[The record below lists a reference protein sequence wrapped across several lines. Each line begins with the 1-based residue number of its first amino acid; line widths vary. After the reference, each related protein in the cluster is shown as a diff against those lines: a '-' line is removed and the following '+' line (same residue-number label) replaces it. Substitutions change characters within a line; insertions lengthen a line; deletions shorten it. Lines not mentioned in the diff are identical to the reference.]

1 MKEEIEFLMQHY
13 ESTCL
18 EYDALC
24 EFIEKNMNLD
34 ELDQLRDELE
44 LLELLESDDSIDQY
58 NYQSKKETLQDN
70 IEILITVQR
79 FKEKAMSV
87 CYIAEFYHLVFKH

>member
-1 MKEEIEFLMQHY
+1 MKEEIEFLMKHY
-13 ESTCL
+13 ESNFL

-44 LLELLESDDSIDQY
+44 LLESDTSIDPY
-58 NYQSKKETLQDN
+58 NYQTTKEILQN
-70 IEILITVQR
+70 NLEILITVQR
-79 FKEKAMSV
+79 FKEKAMSI
-87 CYIAEFYHLVFKH
+87 CYIAELYHLVFKH

>member
-1 MKEEIEFLMQHY
+1 MKEEIEYLMQHY

-34 ELDQLRDELE
+34 ELDQLREELE
-44 LLELLESDDSIDQY
+44 LLETDESIDHD
-58 NYQSKKETLQDN
+58 NYQTKKETLQDN
-70 IEILITVQR
+70 IEILITVQN
-79 FKEKAMSV
+79 FKEKALSV
-87 CYIAEFYHLVFKH
+87 YYIAELYHLVFKH

>member
-13 ESTCL
+13 ESNFL
-18 EYDALC
+18 EYVALC

-34 ELDQLRDELE
+34 EIDKLRKELK
-44 LLELLESDDSIDQY
+44 LLESDDSIDSD
-58 NYQSKKETLQDN
+58 NYQTKKETLQDN

-87 CYIAEFYHLVFKH
+87 FYIAELYHLVFKH

>member
-13 ESTCL
+13 ESNYI

-34 ELDQLRDELE
+34 ELDQLHEE
-44 LLELLESDDSIDQY
+44 LELLESDSSIDPY
-58 NYQSKKETLQDN
+58 NYQTTKQILQNN
-70 IEILITVQR
+70 IEILDTVQN
-79 FKEKAMSV
+79 FKQNALSV
-87 CYIAEFYHLVFKH
+87 IYIKELHHLVFKH

>member
-13 ESTCL
+13 ESTYL
-18 EYDALC
+18 EYDSLC
-24 EFIEKNMNLD
+24 EFIENNMNLD

-44 LLELLESDDSIDQY
+44 LLESDTSIDPY
-58 NYQSKKETLQDN
+58 NYQTTKQILQDN
-70 IEILITVQR
+70 IEILIKVQR

-87 CYIAEFYHLVFKH
+87 FYIAELYHLVFKH

>member
-1 MKEEIEFLMQHY
+1 
-13 ESTCL
+13 
-18 EYDALC
+18 
-24 EFIEKNMNLD
+24 MNLD

-44 LLELLESDDSIDQY
+44 LLESDTSIDPY
-58 NYQSKKETLQDN
+58 NYQTTKEILQDN

-87 CYIAEFYHLVFKH
+87 FYIAKLYHLVFKH

>member
-1 MKEEIEFLMQHY
+1 EFLMKHY
-13 ESTCL
+13 ESNYI

-34 ELDQLRDELE
+34 EIDKLRDE
-44 LLELLESDDSIDQY
+44 LELLESDDSIDQATK
-58 NYQSKKETLQDN
+58 QKLQDN

-79 FKEKAMSV
+79 FKEKALSV
-87 CYIAEFYHLVFKH
+87 CYIKELYHLVFKH

>member
-1 MKEEIEFLMQHY
+1 EEIEFLMKHY
-13 ESTCL
+13 ESNYI

-34 ELDQLRDELE
+34 EIDKLRDE
-44 LLELLESDDSIDQY
+44 LELLESDDSIDQATK
-58 NYQSKKETLQDN
+58 QKLQDN

-79 FKEKAMSV
+79 FKEKALSV
-87 CYIAEFYHLVFKH
+87 CYIKELYHLVFKH

>member
-1 MKEEIEFLMQHY
+1 MKEEIEYLMQHY

-44 LLELLESDDSIDQY
+44 LLESDTSIDPY
-58 NYQSKKETLQDN
+58 NYQTTKEILQN
-70 IEILITVQR
+70 NLEILITVQR

-87 CYIAEFYHLVFKH
+87 CYIAELYHLVFKH

>member
-24 EFIEKNMNLD
+24 KFIENNMNLE
-34 ELDQLRDELE
+34 ELDQLREELK
-44 LLELLESDDSIDQY
+44 LLESDDSIDPD
-58 NYQSKKETLQDN
+58 NYQTKKETLQGN
-70 IEILITVQR
+70 IETLITVQT
-79 FKEKAMSV
+79 FKQNALSI
-87 CYIAEFYHLVFKH
+87 CYIKELHHLVFKH

>member
-24 EFIEKNMNLD
+24 EFIEKNMNLN
-34 ELDQLRDELE
+34 ELDQLREE
-44 LLELLESDDSIDQY
+44 LELLESDSSIDPY
-58 NYQSKKETLQDN
+58 NYQTTKQILQDN

-87 CYIAEFYHLVFKH
+87 FYIAELYHLVFKH

>member
-1 MKEEIEFLMQHY
+1 MKEEIEYLMQHY

-44 LLELLESDDSIDQY
+44 LLQSDTSIDPY
-58 NYQSKKETLQDN
+58 NYETTKQILQDN
-70 IEILITVQR
+70 LEILITVQR
-79 FKEKAMSV
+79 FKEKALSV
-87 CYIAEFYHLVFKH
+87 CYIAELYHLVFKH

>member
-1 MKEEIEFLMQHY
+1 MKEEIEFLMKHY

-24 EFIEKNMNLD
+24 EFIENNMNLE
-34 ELDQLRDELE
+34 ELDQLREE
-44 LLELLESDDSIDQY
+44 LELLESDDSIDQC
-58 NYQSKKETLQDN
+58 NYQTTKQILQNN
-70 IEILITVQR
+70 IEILIKVQR

-87 CYIAEFYHLVFKH
+87 FYIAELYHLVFKH

>member
-13 ESTCL
+13 ESNYL
-18 EYDALC
+18 EHDALC
-24 EFIEKNMNLD
+24 EFIENNMNLD
-34 ELDQLRDELE
+34 ELDQLREELR
-44 LLELLESDDSIDQY
+44 LLESDESIDHD
-58 NYQSKKETLQDN
+58 NYQTLQDN

>member
-1 MKEEIEFLMQHY
+1 MKEEIEFLMKHY

-34 ELDQLRDELE
+34 ELDQLREE
-44 LLELLESDDSIDQY
+44 LELLESDDSIDQATK
-58 NYQSKKETLQDN
+58 QKLQDN

>member
-13 ESTCL
+13 ESNFL

-24 EFIEKNMNLD
+24 EFIENNMNLD
-34 ELDQLRDELE
+34 ELDQLREE
-44 LLELLESDDSIDQY
+44 LELLESDDSIDQATK
-58 NYQSKKETLQDN
+58 QKLQDN

-87 CYIAEFYHLVFKH
+87 FYIAELYHLVFKH

>member
-13 ESTCL
+13 ESNFL

-24 EFIEKNMNLD
+24 EFIENNMNLD
-34 ELDQLRDELE
+34 ELDQLREE
-44 LLELLESDDSIDQY
+44 LELLESDDSIDQATK
-58 NYQSKKETLQDN
+58 QKLQDN

-87 CYIAEFYHLVFKH
+87 FYIAKLYHLVFKH

>member
-1 MKEEIEFLMQHY
+1 MKEEIEFLMKHY

-24 EFIEKNMNLD
+24 EFIEKNMNLN
-34 ELDQLRDELE
+34 ELDQLREE
-44 LLELLESDDSIDQY
+44 LELLESDSSIDPY
-58 NYQSKKETLQDN
+58 NYQTTKQILQDN
-70 IEILITVQR
+70 IEILVTVQR

-87 CYIAEFYHLVFKH
+87 FYIAELYHLVFKH

>member
-13 ESTCL
+13 ESNFL

-24 EFIEKNMNLD
+24 EFIENNMNLD
-34 ELDQLRDELE
+34 ELDQLREE
-44 LLELLESDDSIDQY
+44 LELLESDDSIDQATK
-58 NYQSKKETLQDN
+58 QKLQDN

-79 FKEKAMSV
+79 FKEKATSV
-87 CYIAEFYHLVFKH
+87 CYIKELYHLVFKH

>member
-13 ESTCL
+13 ESNFL

-24 EFIEKNMNLD
+24 EFIENNMNLD
-34 ELDQLRDELE
+34 ELDQLREE
-44 LLELLESDDSIDQY
+44 LELLESDVSIDQATK
-58 NYQSKKETLQDN
+58 QKLQDN

>member
-1 MKEEIEFLMQHY
+1 
-13 ESTCL
+13 
-18 EYDALC
+18 
-24 EFIEKNMNLD
+24 MNLD
-34 ELDQLRDELE
+34 ELDQLREE
-44 LLELLESDDSIDQY
+44 LELLESDVSIDQATK
-58 NYQSKKETLQDN
+58 QKLQDN

>member
-13 ESTCL
+13 ESNFL
-18 EYDALC
+18 EYVALC

-34 ELDQLRDELE
+34 ELDQLREELE
-44 LLELLESDDSIDQY
+44 LLEADTSIDPY
-58 NYQSKKETLQDN
+58 NYQTTKQILQDN

-79 FKEKAMSV
+79 FKEKALSV
-87 CYIAEFYHLVFKH
+87 CYIAELYHLVFKH

>member
-13 ESTCL
+13 ESNFL

-24 EFIEKNMNLD
+24 EFIENNMNLD
-34 ELDQLRDELE
+34 ELDQLREE
-44 LLELLESDDSIDQY
+44 LELLESDDSIDQATK
-58 NYQSKKETLQDN
+58 QKLQDN

-79 FKEKAMSV
+79 FKEKALSV
-87 CYIAEFYHLVFKH
+87 CYIKELYHLVFKH

>member
-1 MKEEIEFLMQHY
+1 MKEEIEFLMQYY
-13 ESTCL
+13 ESTYL

-24 EFIEKNMNLD
+24 EFIENNMDLD
-34 ELDQLRDELE
+34 EIDKLREE
-44 LLELLESDDSIDQY
+44 LELLESDSSIDPY
-58 NYQSKKETLQDN
+58 NYETTKKILQNN

-87 CYIAEFYHLVFKH
+87 FYIAELYHLVFKH

>member
-1 MKEEIEFLMQHY
+1 MKEEIEFLMQYY
-13 ESTCL
+13 ESTYL

-24 EFIEKNMNLD
+24 EFIENNMNLD
-34 ELDQLRDELE
+34 ELDQLREE
-44 LLELLESDDSIDQY
+44 LELLESDDSIDQATK
-58 NYQSKKETLQDN
+58 QKLQDN

-87 CYIAEFYHLVFKH
+87 FYIAKLYHLVFKH

>member
-1 MKEEIEFLMQHY
+1 MKEEIEYLMQHY

-44 LLELLESDDSIDQY
+44 LLESDTSIDPY
-58 NYQSKKETLQDN
+58 NYQTTKEILQN
-70 IEILITVQR
+70 NLEILITVQH
-79 FKEKAMSV
+79 FKEKALSV
-87 CYIAEFYHLVFKH
+87 CYIKELYHLVFKH

>member
-13 ESTCL
+13 ESNFL

-24 EFIEKNMNLD
+24 EFIENNMNLD
-34 ELDQLRDELE
+34 ELDQLREE
-44 LLELLESDDSIDQY
+44 LELLESDVSIDQATK
-58 NYQSKKETLQDN
+58 QKLQDN

-87 CYIAEFYHLVFKH
+87 FYIAKLYHLVFKH